1 MTEKEIIQAIEGLS
15 KCQGFY
21 GRVLEFIE
29 NDERGPAFLSH
40 LAEQNFADVVDMV
53 MFLES

>member
-53 MFLES
+53 MYLES